1 MLNFSQLE
9 FFATFELG
17 DEERTLDRRA
27 MLKTSVPV
35 ALLSSGLF
43 GRRQTKKKE
52 LEIPDDPVGIVRA
65 KRLPTL
71 IAMINA
77 QVDVLWCGSNQRPDN
92 VCEIAEDILVYLSHL
107 PKRIQQGSN
116 MALLWLD
123 AYSVKH
129 TGRRLHKLPPAR
141 VRQLL
146 NQGENPARTR
156 LSPPKILWENDHLL
170 HLAAS
175 GVFILGR
182 MVIFSREPARKL
194 IGFGW
199 SKPCEN
205 PNNLVGVPAPP
216 LADLCQRFDVCIL
229 GSGAGG
235 ATAAQRLTAA
245 GKRVLIID
253 AGDFVSPDAL
263 IRKIQQPDG
272 SVKLSPPR
280 SDEVLYRLYKDAGAQ
295 VSGGLSNVNSKLD
308 LALPNRRKKIEPKQ
322 SVNVVQAR
330 VFGGGPYVNNAI
342 HLPIS
347 EAVYNDKWGPR
358 QPAGM
363 PYEAF
368 AQIMASVQQ
377 ELGVNTTVTKTQI
390 SDRSLR
396 FRAGVENLGQTAHP
410 LPVAIRESCEGCG
423 SDNSVDGFGDHIGG
437 IHPYDEN
444 GANSFLVQAMHAST
458 PAAVSYRTTANRI
471 HINRDATGS
480 IKVSGVEVQRVEA
493 NGQNVTATVCA
504 DEYVVATGVGQTTR
518 LVGQGLH
525 SGGFS
530 NRHVGQRL
538 TANVGSVVYA
548 MYDKPIWPSYSG
560 NPEPGVTQCYLV
572 DERWVER
579 DGKVVK
585 EPALENWFHFP
596 GTVAVALCG
605 WFEEFACAM
614 KKFNHLSMAG
624 IVVPTQ
630 VRCSNFADLEGK
642 IHLQLDDQ
650 EFELLLQGM
659 RRCAEIFLAAQKPDD
674 GVTLYLPTK
683 SLLLRDGQ
691 PFPVRTMGD
700 FEWAMNEIRKR
711 GPAFVNLL
719 STHPQGGVSLGDV
732 VDPQTFQVKTDCGER
747 VENLTV
753 ADATLFP
760 TGCEINP
767 QLTVKALATL
777 AANQV
782 IGRTSD
788 QFAPTPLPSSAELPN
803 PHQGLR

>member
-9 FFATFELG
+9 FFANFELG

-182 MVIFSREPARKL
+182 MVIFSRDPARKL

-377 ELGVNTTVTKTQI
+377 ELGVNTTVTKTQ
-390 SDRSLR
+390 
-396 FRAGVENLGQTAHP
+396 
-410 LPVAIRESCEGCG
+410 
-423 SDNSVDGFGDHIGG
+423 
-437 IHPYDEN
+437 
-444 GANSFLVQAMHAST
+444 
-458 PAAVSYRTTANRI
+458 
-471 HINRDATGS
+471 
-480 IKVSGVEVQRVEA
+480 
-493 NGQNVTATVCA
+493 
-504 DEYVVATGVGQTTR
+504 
-518 LVGQGLH
+518 
-525 SGGFS
+525 
-530 NRHVGQRL
+530 
-538 TANVGSVVYA
+538 
-548 MYDKPIWPSYSG
+548 
-560 NPEPGVTQCYLV
+560 
-572 DERWVER
+572 
-579 DGKVVK
+579 
-585 EPALENWFHFP
+585 
-596 GTVAVALCG
+596 
-605 WFEEFACAM
+605 
-614 KKFNHLSMAG
+614 
-624 IVVPTQ
+624 
-630 VRCSNFADLEGK
+630 
-642 IHLQLDDQ
+642 
-650 EFELLLQGM
+650 
-659 RRCAEIFLAAQKPDD
+659 
-674 GVTLYLPTK
+674 
-683 SLLLRDGQ
+683 
-691 PFPVRTMGD
+691 
-700 FEWAMNEIRKR
+700 
-711 GPAFVNLL
+711 
-719 STHPQGGVSLGDV
+719 
-732 VDPQTFQVKTDCGER
+732 
-747 VENLTV
+747 
-753 ADATLFP
+753 
-760 TGCEINP
+760 
-767 QLTVKALATL
+767 VKAAAAIIRSMVLVTTL
-777 AANQV
+777 AAF
-782 IGRTSD
+782 IPTMKT
-788 QFAPTPLPSSAELPN
+788 APTVS
-803 PHQGLR
+803 

>member
-1 MLNFSQLE
+1 VLDFSQLE
-9 FFATFELG
+9 FFANLKLAKPNPS
-17 DEERTLDRRA
+17 LDRRA
-27 MLKTSVPV
+27 LLKSCLPAT
-35 ALLSSGLF
+35 LLTLGLF
-43 GRRQTKKKE
+43 HRPELKQQE
-52 LEIPDDPVGIVRA
+52 LELPDDPLAIVRA

-71 IAMINA
+71 TAMVNA
-77 QVDVLWCGSNQRPDN
+77 QVEVLWRGSNHCRDN
-92 VCEIAEDILVYLSHL
+92 VGAIVEDILVYMSYL

-123 AYSVKH
+123 AYAVKH
-129 TGRRLHKLPPAR
+129 TGRRLHRLPASR
-141 VRQLL
+141 IGQLL
-146 NQGENPARTR
+146 NQGEIPRRSKLA
-156 LSPPKILWENDHLL
+156 PPNILWENDHLL

-175 GVFILGR
+175 GIFMLGR
-182 MVIFSREPARKL
+182 MVIFSRQPARQL
-194 IGFGW
+194 IGFSW

-205 PNNLVGVPAPP
+205 PDNLVTVAQPP
-216 LADLCQRFDVCIL
+216 LADLNQKFDVCIL

-235 ATAAQRLTAA
+235 ATVAQRLSAA
-245 GKRVLIID
+245 GRRVLIID

-263 IRKIQQPDG
+263 IKKIPQPDG
-272 SVKLSPPR
+272 RLKLSPPR

-295 VSGGLSNVNSKLD
+295 ISGGLSNVNSKLD

-347 EAVYNDKWGPR
+347 EAVYNEKWTNR
-358 QPAGM
+358 RPAGL
-363 PYEAF
+363 PYDLF
-368 AQIMASVQQ
+368 AQIMETVRG
-377 ELGVNTTVTKTQI
+377 ELGVNTEVTKTRI

-396 FRAGVENLGQTAHP
+396 FREGAENLGQTVHP
-410 LPVAIRESCEGCG
+410 LPVAINESSEGCG
-423 SDNSVDGFGDHIGG
+423 SDNSVDSFGDHVGG
-437 IHPYDEN
+437 MHPYSEN
-444 GANSFLVQAMHAST
+444 GPNSFLVQSLNGHT

-471 HINRDATGS
+471 RIHRTPSGGL
-480 IKVSGVEVQRVEA
+480 KVAGVDVERIDDC
-493 NGQNVTATVCA
+493 GETTMATVCA
-504 DEYVVATGVGQTTR
+504 DEFVVATGVGQTTK

-525 SGGFS
+525 LSGLS
-530 NRHVGQRL
+530 NRHVGHRL

-548 MYDKPIWPSYSG
+548 MYDKPIWPSKSG

-624 IVVPTQ
+624 IVVPTK
-630 VRCSNFADLEGK
+630 VRPSNYADLNGK
-642 IHLQLDDQ
+642 IHLQIDDK
-650 EFELLLQGM
+650 EFDLLLQGM
-659 RRCAEIFLAAQKPDD
+659 RRTAEIFLAAQRPDD
-674 GVTLYLPTK
+674 SVSLYLPTK
-683 SLLLRDGQ
+683 SVLLRGGR
-691 PFPVRTMGD
+691 PLRVRSMDD
-700 FEWAMNEIRKR
+700 FKWAMNEIRKR

-732 VDPQTFQVKTDCGER
+732 VDPHTFQVKTDCDER

-760 TGCEINP
+760 AGCEINP

-777 AANQV
+777 AAHQ
-782 IGRTSD
+782 ITDRTSH
-788 QFAPTPLPSSAELPN
+788 QNTFAEGFASPESP
-803 PHQGLR
+803 